1 MSGSHGQDH
10 RNHGRNP
17 AFSSLTSPT
26 IPPYPN
32 ALLEFQQFNDRT
44 DLHQQI
50 RSTMVSDPDVA
61 AIAAAAAAA
70 RNSYE
75 MTGSLNLTH
84 MRQMPPFQPA
94 VPQSRMQS
102 VHHSVPHHNVAGATT
117 TTTTTTTTATTAT
130 TATAQPSHNT
140 HAPQMNL
147 PLKPQIFQ
155 PQLLHHIQ
163 QQQFQQQQ
171 QQQLQLKQQR
181 LAQQQQLQLQRQ
193 QQQQLH
199 LQKQLQ
205 QRVSPPQHPA
215 AALDALA
222 SGLKP
227 LQKFENRPPVDK
239 LLLRSGGPDYADI
252 YLQRPDQLEDK
263 FDENTVKMGYTDKPP
278 VQSEILSAFESIRI
292 LDHLSRKGVLLN
304 MTTFASTIL
313 TAQSETQFPKESQFV
328 IPKRTS
334 TAPKARDNWI
344 DDLVSGVS
352 LSEMSKSIPFGLKLD
367 RMLEILH
374 QKQVPL
380 MRATWAIKMIGV
392 IDLAASSRASQVESH
407 LDTSFS
413 YTAIVIAFIQ
423 KQISEVALPAIA
435 TPQLSLVRSQKRTPS
450 KEAVAA
456 AAEAAAIKRIS
467 PEQRR
472 DFISRWNYLV
482 RLCVQQYE
490 EGLLD
495 QASFLKKSLEILKN
509 SNFSQT
515 MFAITLVSVFLEKMA
530 RSRALMRLLLSICLK
545 KLKRLKPH
553 LESSGSAQEQHTQLV
568 SLLQRGY
575 TYAPDSFVSAG
586 LWGQLE
592 EFTAVI
598 FAGENQTRAEIKSRN
613 SWLLNPGSLL
623 PTKLENMEMTLRSID
638 RYTNYSQ
645 LYESWDGFFDG
656 FSDPSVS
663 LRYLCEWTFRDP
675 LSSQDHRVFVASRLV
690 ADCHDSILEGSLDVG
705 SQNQVHTDFA
715 RFLFDVLD
723 KYILHQ
729 PHGCE
734 GQFRLYMFFSQLEQ
748 LQVFSIQKYIQ
759 RLVAR
764 GDLEESSSLFPKY
777 ESFLHGYPLH
787 CADAGHGRTLADN
800 VNGDPS
806 SSSSD
811 GGHIRDVLEYITR
824 IDTERR
830 VRDALLYQTV
840 KGQIVSR
847 LPRMFAHGDC
857 VDTTRDPPVRD
868 YTPDPILAMP
878 DLLLTS
884 NLVLLPPLWRTR
896 LSLWLKQSVVH
907 FIVKAQ
913 EIGINNWKTV
923 STPGNSI
930 MTDHQLAFIIFV
942 FESTCDYQSLLE
954 VILWLI
960 NKTTER
966 SIYRS
971 IVFALERHQCIFH
984 AMSCAQL
991 IFDTLFEKHQAIRK
1005 RGTGLDPHILGHLSS
1020 LLSHGLCE
1028 AEADVVKMLES
1039 DRAIPLKGGASK
1051 DVPAEFRDL
1060 RDVKDDRQ
1068 SISNAVSSLI
1078 WRFQGK
1084 QEALAK
1090 LFKYSVM
1097 LLQRQSTLMP
1107 GAGFRRRVSLT
1118 VEVLR
1123 EIADRNQSLNAY
1135 ISDYYRDTYLVSKPL
1150 TTTLPGLELLITVDS
1165 GPSVWSLS
1173 FIVQLVASR
1182 VCSLQRFLD
1191 DFVIPTITKAKS
1203 NSVLL
1208 NTASFSNL
1216 VSNLVYLLS
1225 ILFISTESLELHPN
1239 IALSLQHYQ
1248 YLETLRLTD
1257 MRTSTCLSRVFQL
1270 LQSLCFIRSRLMSN
1284 TTSIR
1289 NASQDQLISGINT
1302 LSTHLLERPGWFKQA
1317 CASDRSWLSFDLS
1330 RAFVDAKR
1338 QFPQD
1343 SVALDY
1349 VLQCTH
1355 VVFKALWDDDSF
1367 DGFSNTPVEAPFDIS
1382 AFEISFGRIVRLS
1395 TVRNCDRAE
1404 YLMSLTLELL
1414 HLHQSL
1420 HASGAIS
1427 VTLTSYLASAE
1438 GAAASRHDLA
1448 ESYSKCWDSLVNV
1461 CFQEISKRECID
1473 LYRLLPKMRWEFLKR
1488 LVVRSQQLMESVHS
1502 ILPAT
1507 TTTNVASTY
1516 STSISGTAASTPPDG
1531 VVDME
1536 ILVLDIVAIR
1546 RFGEFVS
1553 QIGVCMCHRLRE
1565 VRKAKASGKGAAKQ
1579 AEDAYLGDISSLAA
1593 FILRDLMWFQ
1603 ENVKSFDL
1611 MVDTQISLGQA
1622 QRGTSTTHSAMS
1634 GFPPATSAIQDQVL
1648 LTHVQEILVARL
1660 TLVKTLA
1667 PVIIDNPTHFQIV
1680 LLLQSLVRLL
1690 TSKLV
1695 THMSETSRLFQITL
1709 DVVSW
1714 LMEDIPK
1721 SLNKGIFTW
1730 LCKSR
1735 QELTLP
1741 PPAGDRVDR
1750 ILPFLD
1756 HNRHVSDLVTRHS
1769 SGGLLPRDMSLTT
1782 SASASSTPIWKS
1794 AQLSG
1799 SATSAGA
1806 QSVTI
1811 SPNSTSHSL
1820 DIANNAQPVDLKG
1833 AVALP
1838 ASRNRVDRYHFL
1850 PWKWLE
1856 DPGDVAVQQRRPAPS
1871 MCWASTSI
1879 LSPLNNA
1886 PISFNVFGARVLHP
1900 SETAYLQ
1907 LHSHGWISQ
1916 GPSHQKHYC
1925 RSRSAIA
1932 APESGV
1938 VPSAGPL
1945 PFVEIISPTPDTTLP
1960 LPSAATAIDNP
1971 DATLPKLGMT
1981 HSGDS
1986 QTAMEIDADLSLVP
2000 AGGAA
2005 VAAALSNSNTAAG
2018 PKEKRKSMDSVT
2030 SSPKQSK
2037 RRR

>member
-1 MSGSHGQDH
+1 
-10 RNHGRNP
+10 
-17 AFSSLTSPT
+17 
-26 IPPYPN
+26 
-32 ALLEFQQFNDRT
+32 
-44 DLHQQI
+44 
-50 RSTMVSDPDVA
+50 MVSDPDVA

-435 TPQLSLVRSQKRTPS
+435 TPQLSLVRSQRELRARKPLPQLP
-450 KEAVAA
+450 K
-456 AAEAAAIKRIS
+456 
-467 PEQRR
+467 
-472 DFISRWNYLV
+472 
-482 RLCVQQYE
+482 QQLSSVFHLSNA
-490 EGLLD
+490 GT
-495 QASFLKKSLEILKN
+495 SFPLELP
-509 SNFSQT
+509 T

-806 SSSSD
+806 PVVVMAAISGTYNTRSASPRLHAGSYFGDARPSSYIEFSVTSSSMAYSP
-811 GGHIRDVLEYITR
+811 LTM
-824 IDTERR
+824 
-830 VRDALLYQTV
+830 AQTKCRSFYC
-840 KGQIVSR
+840 KG
-847 LPRMFAHGDC
+847 PR
-857 VDTTRDPPVRD
+857 
-868 YTPDPILAMP
+868 
-878 DLLLTS
+878 
-884 NLVLLPPLWRTR
+884 
-896 LSLWLKQSVVH
+896 
-907 FIVKAQ
+907 
-913 EIGINNWKTV
+913 IGINNWKTV

-991 IFDTLFEKHQAIRK
+991 IFDTLFEKSVYLDHVFFDSIAASSYSE

-1382 AFEISFGRIVRLS
+1382 AFEVSFGRIVRLS

-1516 STSISGTAASTPPDG
+1516 STSISGTAASTPLDG
-1531 VVDME
+1531 VVDVE

-1603 ENVKSFDL
+1603 ENVK
-1611 MVDTQISLGQA
+1611 
-1622 QRGTSTTHSAMS
+1622 
-1634 GFPPATSAIQDQVL
+1634 
-1648 LTHVQEILVARL
+1648 
-1660 TLVKTLA
+1660 
-1667 PVIIDNPTHFQIV
+1667 
-1680 LLLQSLVRLL
+1680 VRY
-1690 TSKLV
+1690 
-1695 THMSETSRLFQITL
+1695 
-1709 DVVSW
+1709 D
-1714 LMEDIPK
+1714 
-1721 SLNKGIFTW
+1721 
-1730 LCKSR
+1730 
-1735 QELTLP
+1735 
-1741 PPAGDRVDR
+1741 
-1750 ILPFLD
+1750 
-1756 HNRHVSDLVTRHS
+1756 
-1769 SGGLLPRDMSLTT
+1769 
-1782 SASASSTPIWKS
+1782 
-1794 AQLSG
+1794 
-1799 SATSAGA
+1799 
-1806 QSVTI
+1806 
-1811 SPNSTSHSL
+1811 
-1820 DIANNAQPVDLKG
+1820 
-1833 AVALP
+1833 
-1838 ASRNRVDRYHFL
+1838 
-1850 PWKWLE
+1850 
-1856 DPGDVAVQQRRPAPS
+1856 
-1871 MCWASTSI
+1871 
-1879 LSPLNNA
+1879 
-1886 PISFNVFGARVLHP
+1886 
-1900 SETAYLQ
+1900 
-1907 LHSHGWISQ
+1907 
-1916 GPSHQKHYC
+1916 
-1925 RSRSAIA
+1925 
-1932 APESGV
+1932 
-1938 VPSAGPL
+1938 
-1945 PFVEIISPTPDTTLP
+1945 
-1960 LPSAATAIDNP
+1960 
-1971 DATLPKLGMT
+1971 
-1981 HSGDS
+1981 
-1986 QTAMEIDADLSLVP
+1986 
-2000 AGGAA
+2000 
-2005 VAAALSNSNTAAG
+2005 
-2018 PKEKRKSMDSVT
+2018 
-2030 SSPKQSK
+2030 
-2037 RRR
+2037 

>member
-17 AFSSLTSPT
+17 ALSHNRSHKPNTTNTTNTTNATAAATAANTNNNSSSLTSPT

-102 VHHSVPHHNVAGATT
+102 
-117 TTTTTTTTATTAT
+117 
-130 TATAQPSHNT
+130 
-140 HAPQMNL
+140 
-147 PLKPQIFQ
+147 
-155 PQLLHHIQ
+155 
-163 QQQFQQQQ
+163 
-171 QQQLQLKQQR
+171 
-181 LAQQQQLQLQRQ
+181 
-193 QQQQLH
+193 
-199 LQKQLQ
+199 KQLQ

-392 IDLAASSRASQVESH
+392 IDLAAFV
-407 LDTSFS
+407 
-413 YTAIVIAFIQ
+413 V
-423 KQISEVALPAIA
+423 
-435 TPQLSLVRSQKRTPS
+435 KRELQS

-482 RLCVQQYE
+482 RLCAQQYE

-509 SNFSQT
+509 SNFSQ
-515 MFAITLVSVFLEKMA
+515 
-530 RSRALMRLLLSICLK
+530 
-545 KLKRLKPH
+545 LKPH

-1546 RFGEFVS
+1546 RF
-1553 QIGVCMCHRLRE
+1553 
-1565 VRKAKASGKGAAKQ
+1565 AKASGKGAAKQ

>member
-17 AFSSLTSPT
+17 ALSHNRSHKPNTTNTTNTTNATAANTNNNSSSLTSPT

-102 VHHSVPHHNVAGATT
+102 VHHSVPHHNVA
-117 TTTTTTTTATTAT
+117 
-130 TATAQPSHNT
+130 
-140 HAPQMNL
+140 
-147 PLKPQIFQ
+147 
-155 PQLLHHIQ
+155 
-163 QQQFQQQQ
+163 
-171 QQQLQLKQQR
+171 
-181 LAQQQQLQLQRQ
+181 
-193 QQQQLH
+193 
-199 LQKQLQ
+199 
-205 QRVSPPQHPA
+205 
-215 AALDALA
+215 
-222 SGLKP
+222 
-227 LQKFENRPPVDK
+227 
-239 LLLRSGGPDYADI
+239 DYADI

-509 SNFSQT
+509 SNFSQ
-515 MFAITLVSVFLEKMA
+515 
-530 RSRALMRLLLSICLK
+530 
-545 KLKRLKPH
+545 LKPH

-840 KGQIVSR
+840 KGQIISR

-991 IFDTLFEKHQAIRK
+991 IFDTLFEKTTSFSILLQHQAIRK

-1382 AFEISFGRIVRLS
+1382 AFEVSFGRIVRLS

-1516 STSISGTAASTPPDG
+1516 STSISGTAASTPLDG
-1531 VVDME
+1531 VVDVE

-1603 ENVKSFDL
+1603 ENVK
-1611 MVDTQISLGQA
+1611 
-1622 QRGTSTTHSAMS
+1622 
-1634 GFPPATSAIQDQVL
+1634 
-1648 LTHVQEILVARL
+1648 
-1660 TLVKTLA
+1660 
-1667 PVIIDNPTHFQIV
+1667 
-1680 LLLQSLVRLL
+1680 VRY
-1690 TSKLV
+1690 
-1695 THMSETSRLFQITL
+1695 
-1709 DVVSW
+1709 D
-1714 LMEDIPK
+1714 
-1721 SLNKGIFTW
+1721 
-1730 LCKSR
+1730 
-1735 QELTLP
+1735 
-1741 PPAGDRVDR
+1741 
-1750 ILPFLD
+1750 
-1756 HNRHVSDLVTRHS
+1756 
-1769 SGGLLPRDMSLTT
+1769 
-1782 SASASSTPIWKS
+1782 
-1794 AQLSG
+1794 
-1799 SATSAGA
+1799 
-1806 QSVTI
+1806 
-1811 SPNSTSHSL
+1811 
-1820 DIANNAQPVDLKG
+1820 
-1833 AVALP
+1833 
-1838 ASRNRVDRYHFL
+1838 
-1850 PWKWLE
+1850 
-1856 DPGDVAVQQRRPAPS
+1856 
-1871 MCWASTSI
+1871 
-1879 LSPLNNA
+1879 
-1886 PISFNVFGARVLHP
+1886 
-1900 SETAYLQ
+1900 
-1907 LHSHGWISQ
+1907 
-1916 GPSHQKHYC
+1916 
-1925 RSRSAIA
+1925 
-1932 APESGV
+1932 
-1938 VPSAGPL
+1938 
-1945 PFVEIISPTPDTTLP
+1945 
-1960 LPSAATAIDNP
+1960 
-1971 DATLPKLGMT
+1971 
-1981 HSGDS
+1981 
-1986 QTAMEIDADLSLVP
+1986 
-2000 AGGAA
+2000 
-2005 VAAALSNSNTAAG
+2005 
-2018 PKEKRKSMDSVT
+2018 
-2030 SSPKQSK
+2030 
-2037 RRR
+2037 